1 MYKIHL
7 NENMKMEGF
16 TLYTYNS
23 FGCELINS
31 DNTPSNNLYII
42 IQ

>member
-7 NENMKMEGF
+7 TENMKVEEF
-16 TLYTYNS
+16 ILYTYNS

-31 DNTPSNNLYII
+31 ENTPSNNLCDNMV
-42 IQ
+42 